1 MVINSATYLFHW
13 NPNFFFIHTATPTL
27 VAVCLVWQRAWGWF
41 YSSMIV
47 AVAALSYKWT
57 DSLLMLVLNYTALF
71 LLLRQGIVL
80 AQSRSDEV
88 ARSSVYMIL
97 AFDLFATMLTLIL
110 KFTPFDWSQSELTGI
125 MHYLRLAIFLTT
137 LIFMHVRLRRFI
149 VA

>member
-1 MVINSATYLFHW
+1 
-13 NPNFFFIHTATPTL
+13 
-27 VAVCLVWQRAWGWF
+27 
-41 YSSMIV
+41 MIV

-88 ARSSVYMIL
+88 ARSSVYMVL